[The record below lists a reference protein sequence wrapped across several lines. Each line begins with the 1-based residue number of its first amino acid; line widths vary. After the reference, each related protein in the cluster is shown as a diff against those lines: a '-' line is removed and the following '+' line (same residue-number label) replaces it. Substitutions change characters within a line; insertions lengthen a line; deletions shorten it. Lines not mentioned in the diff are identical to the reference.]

1 MYSIERLK
9 ATLNTTPLVSYSGY
23 SYRVIEDRWRNDPL
37 SAIGALQSGG
47 RYNAPGAFSLL
58 YTANSRITAFRE
70 TQALFDTENGQLRDV
85 PRNPE
90 LVLTLEVTLLC
101 VLDLTDPDLCTRLGT
116 SSEELISLTPSRF
129 ILNAQGKTTPTQNLG
144 AACYLSERIST
155 LKVQSAAHTDGFCLN
170 IFPDRLFVGERIA
183 IRDEHHRLR
192 DEIDGKRQLRK
203 FERNF

>member
-1 MYSIERLK
+1 VYSGERIK
-9 ATLNTTPLVSYSGY
+9 AILNTTPLITYSGY

-58 YTANSRITAFRE
+58 YTANSRITAFKE
-70 TQALFDTENGQLRDV
+70 TQALFDTEDGQLQDV

-90 LVLTLEVTLLC
+90 LVLTLELTLLC
-101 VLDLTDPDLCTRLGT
+101 VLDLTDPNLCAELGT
-116 SSEELISLTPSRF
+116 SAEELISTMPSRF
-129 ILNAQGKTTPTQNLG
+129 ILNSRGKTTPTQDLG
-144 AACYLSERIST
+144 AACYLSQRISA
-155 LKVQSAAHTDGFCLN
+155 LKVPSAVRSDGFCLD

-192 DEIDGKRQLRK
+192 DEIEGKRPI
-203 FERNF
+203 

>member
-9 ATLNTTPLVSYSGY
+9 AILNTAPLVTYSGY

-47 RYNAPGAFSLL
+47 RYDAPGTFSLL
-58 YTANSRITAFRE
+58 YTANSRITAFKE

-101 VLDLTDPDLCTRLGT
+101 VLNLTDPDVCARLGT
-116 SSEELISLTPSRF
+116 SREELVSETPSRF
-129 ILNAQGKTTPTQNLG
+129 ILNAQGKNNADAG
-144 AACYLSERIST
+144 SRRCVLS
-155 LKVQSAAHTDGFCLN
+155 
-170 IFPDRLFVGERIA
+170 
-183 IRDEHHRLR
+183 
-192 DEIDGKRQLRK
+192 
-203 FERNF
+203 